1 MKIYYP
7 TENLTD
13 RTGKAYGTAIYDFLS
28 TNELA
33 TEFFDVTVEA
43 ATSTSDYKS
52 DTICLTAKTE
62 NLSGLKIKL
71 RTDANGADR
80 YILYSLLYNEKY
92 YIQLNMNVSP
102 STLEHSA
109 YIDTN
114 KFQSDIPIY
123 LSRTVN
129 NGIYIAFGSLINCM
143 TITPKMNFMNE
154 LQNEYTSVQSK
165 YQTFS
170 VDRGVYY
177 YMYLNGTAPI
187 IKKADEYFYN
197 DNVGYS
203 NNRMI
208 IPLSRNGYTFADIYL
223 IDGGMTLPSQGVYK
237 INGVTYAI
245 IQGNIAVALAEE
257 D

>member
-7 TENLTD
+7 TENLTT

-28 TNELA
+28 TNELV

-43 ATSTSDYKS
+43 TTSTYDYNS
-52 DTICLTAKTE
+52 DTIWLTAKAE
-62 NLSGLKIKL
+62 NINGLKIKL
-71 RTDANGADR
+71 YTYGMSGNR
-80 YILYSLLYNEKY
+80 YVCMSLLYNEKY
-92 YIQLNMNVSP
+92 YVYEYVNSSP
-102 STLEHSA
+102 TTSEQKT
-109 YIDTN
+109 YINTN
-114 KFQSDIPIY
+114 EFQSDIPIY
-123 LSRTVN
+123 LSRTAN
-129 NGIYIAFGSLINCM
+129 NGIFIAVGNLINCM
-143 TITPKMNFMNE
+143 TITPKINFMNE

-165 YQTFS
+165 HENYS
-170 VDRGVYY
+170 IDNGVCY
-177 YMYLNGTAPI
+177 YMYLNGTTPV
-187 IKKADEYFYN
+187 IKKAGEYFYN